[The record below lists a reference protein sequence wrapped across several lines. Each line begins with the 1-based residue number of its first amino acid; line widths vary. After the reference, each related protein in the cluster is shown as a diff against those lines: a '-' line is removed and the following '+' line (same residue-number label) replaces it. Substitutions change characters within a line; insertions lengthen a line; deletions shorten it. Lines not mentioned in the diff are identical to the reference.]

1 MKLGHNSIG
10 IDAQYQALKLC
21 SINQVTT
28 VAQMYECPWGALCY
42 PSVAFLAY
50 SDIRLSGHICMP
62 WTGRHDIE
70 LVVVSRDDGGKAIYY
85 DFETGEVQSEEW
97 VAAMANRLEKH
108 VKHEPVK
115 SSHHRQRKVLG
126 IFYFHM
132 CGDLVYLVHPLLVAE
147 RPRTADSDSFH
158 SDVTLRFEDAPYIKD
173 AVAYFKSKSPIL
185 CYECHGLTFIAGCQV
200 CVNACMHLRK

>member
-1 MKLGHNSIG
+1 
-10 IDAQYQALKLC
+10 
-21 SINQVTT
+21 
-28 VAQMYECPWGALCY
+28 
-42 PSVAFLAY
+42 
-50 SDIRLSGHICMP
+50 MP

-108 VKHEPVK
+108 AKNEPVK
-115 SSHHRQRKVLG
+115 SSHNRQRKVLG

-147 RPRTADSDSFH
+147 RTRTANSDSFH

-185 CYECHGLTFIAGCQV
+185 CYECHGLTFVAGCQV
-200 CVNACMHLRK
+200 CLNACIICVNNLLATKIDHSLVASLARLYSASCATAMRSVRMSAPKVHQRLKGLKRGDLNHQFRVF